1 MNKLILKI
9 IFLSIAA
16 IATLASCDNDP
27 TLQSYIV
34 DSSEKEGFISTSIPL
49 SILGVDDSNM
59 SEDARKAFNSVEKI
73 NFLVYPKTDS
83 NEASFEKESETL
95 NNILK
100 GDQYKT
106 LMSHNQDGMKAK
118 FLYEGDKDSIDEIIV
133 FGMAD
138 KAGMM
143 GVARILGDDMNIS
156 SIMKMMKE
164 FDQNDA
170 DPTKVFDMLKG
181 MGIDLEKGDGE
192 VDQDAVRAIMESR
205 GIDTSE
211 MEAFNKE

>member
-16 IATLASCDNDP
+16 VVAFTSCDNDP

-34 DSSEKEGFISTSIPL
+34 DSDNKEGFTKATIPIST
-49 SILGVDDSNM
+49 LGIDNSNM

-73 NFLVYPKTDS
+73 NFLVYPRTGS
-83 NEASFEKESETL
+83 NETSFKNESETL

-106 LMSHNQDGMKAK
+106 LMSHNQDGMKMRV
-118 FLYEGDKDSIDEIIV
+118 LYEGDKDSIDEVIV

-138 KAGMM
+138 KAAM
-143 GVARILGDDMNIS
+143 GVARILGDDMNVA
-156 SIMKMMKE
+156 SIMKMINE
-164 FDQNDA
+164 LEQSDV
-170 DPTKVFDMLKG
+170 DPSKVLDVFKG
-181 MGIDLEKGDGE
+181 MGINLEKGDGE
-192 VDQDAVRAIMESR
+192 VDQDAVRAIMESK

-211 MEAFNKE
+211 MEAFDKE

>member
-1 MNKLILKI
+1 
-9 IFLSIAA
+9 
-16 IATLASCDNDP
+16 
-27 TLQSYIV
+27 
-34 DSSEKEGFISTSIPL
+34 
-49 SILGVDDSNM
+49 
-59 SEDARKAFNSVEKI
+59 
-73 NFLVYPKTDS
+73 
-83 NEASFEKESETL
+83 
-95 NNILK
+95 
-100 GDQYKT
+100 
-106 LMSHNQDGMKAK
+106 MSHNQDGMKAK